1 MKLRIISRV
10 KGSREIVK
18 AEFPDP
24 PPQSRDIL
32 RASEPGNSQN
42 LNGNLNS
49 LVSQEVKESFLISRI
64 CSKATSYRTFSEK
77 LKLPL

>member
-10 KGSREIVK
+10 KRLREIVK

-24 PPQSRDIL
+24 QPQSKGIL

-49 LVSQEVKESFLISRI
+49 LVAQEVKECFLRPRISSAAI
-64 CSKATSYRTFSEK
+64 SYRTSC
-77 LKLPL
+77 